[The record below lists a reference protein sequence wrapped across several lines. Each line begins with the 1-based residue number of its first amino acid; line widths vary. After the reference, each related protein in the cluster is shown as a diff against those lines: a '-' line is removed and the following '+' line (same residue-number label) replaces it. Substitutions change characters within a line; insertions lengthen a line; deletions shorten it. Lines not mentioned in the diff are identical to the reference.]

1 MEDEGMT
8 GIDRRRFLQLVTAA
22 GATAVAVGAYSAFS
36 ITKGKGRVVIIGGGA
51 GGASVAHYV
60 KKNAPQLDVTLI
72 EVQAKYTSCFFSN
85 LFIGGFRTF
94 SSITH
99 DYEGLKKLGV
109 SVITELATDVDTA
122 KKIVTLQNGERI
134 AYEKLVLSPGID
146 FKYEEIEG
154 YTAEAAKTMPHAWK
168 AGVQTQILK
177 TQLMNMRDG
186 GTVVMAAPPNPFRCP
201 PGPYERASMI
211 AHYLKTHKPGSKLI
225 IFDPKEQFSK
235 MALFQEGWR
244 DHYQDIIEWL
254 SPDFTDGGIKKVDVS
269 AMTVTTGDG
278 EVTKADVA
286 NIIPPQ
292 KAGKIAHIAGCAK
305 GDWCPVNAKD
315 FSSTLQKDVH
325 VIGDASIAKAM
336 PKSAFSANSQARV
349 VANAILTELAGKR
362 QFPPRFRNTCW
373 SMISVDNSVK
383 IGANYTADG
392 EKLLAKDNFISQT
405 GESDELRK
413 ATFNESLSWYDSITN
428 EIFVKS

>member
-1 MEDEGMT
+1 MT
-8 GIDRRRFLQLVTAA
+8 GIDRRRFLHLAAAAGVTAV
-22 GATAVAVGAYSAFS
+22 GVGAYSAFS

-72 EVQAKYTSCFFSN
+72 EVQAKYTSCFYSN

-122 KKIVTLQNGERI
+122 KKEVTLKNGEKI
-134 AYEKLVLSPGID
+134 AYDKLVLSPGID

-154 YTAEAAKTMPHAWK
+154 YSAEAAKVMPHAWK

-177 TQLMNMRDG
+177 TQLMNMREG

-225 IFDPKEQFSK
+225 IFDPKEKFSK

-278 EVTKADVA
+278 EVIKADVA

-325 VIGDASIAKAM
+325 VLGDASIAKAM

-362 QFPPRFRNTCW
+362 HFPPRFRNTCW

-383 IGANYTADG
+383 IGANYTAEG
-392 EKLLAKDNFISQT
+392 ETLIAKDKFISQT

-413 ATFNESLSWYDSITN
+413 ATFDESLSWYDSITN
-428 EIFVKS
+428 EMFVKS

>member
-1 MEDEGMT
+1 MT
-8 GIDRRRFLQLVTAA
+8 GIDRRRFLQLATVA

-36 ITKGKGRVVIIGGGA
+36 ITKSKGRVVIIGGGA
-51 GGASVAHYV
+51 GGASVAHYL

-109 SVITELATDVDTA
+109 SVITELATDVDTT

-292 KAGKIAHIAGCAK
+292 KAGKIAHIAGCTK

-362 QFPPRFRNTCW
+362 QFSPRFRNTCW

-413 ATFNESLSWYDSITN
+413 ATFNESLSWYDSLTN
-428 EIFVKS
+428 EMFVKS

>member
-1 MEDEGMT
+1 MT
-8 GIDRRRFLQLVTAA
+8 GIDRRRFLHLAAAAGVTAV
-22 GATAVAVGAYSAFS
+22 GVGAYSAFS

-51 GGASVAHYV
+51 GGASVAHYL
-60 KKNAPQLDVTLI
+60 KKNAPQLDVSLI
-72 EVQAKYTSCFFSN
+72 EVQAKYTSCFYSN

-109 SVITELATDVDTA
+109 TVITELATDVDTA
-122 KKIVTLQNGERI
+122 KKEVTLKNGEKI
-134 AYEKLVLSPGID
+134 IYDKLVLSPGID

-154 YTAEAAKTMPHAWK
+154 YSAEAAKVMPHAWK

-177 TQLMNMRDG
+177 TQLMNMREG

-225 IFDPKEQFSK
+225 IFDPKEKFSK

-254 SPDFTDGGIKKVDVS
+254 SPDFTEGGVKKVDVS
-269 AMTVTTGDG
+269 TMTVTTGDG
-278 EVTKADVA
+278 EVTKANVA

-292 KAGKIAHIAGCAK
+292 KAGKIAHIAGCTK

-325 VIGDASIAKAM
+325 VLGDASIAKAM

-362 QFPPRFRNTCW
+362 HLPPRFRNTCW

-383 IGANYTADG
+383 IGANYTAEG
-392 EKLLAKDNFISQT
+392 ETLLAKDKFISQT

-413 ATFNESLSWYDSITN
+413 ATFDESLSWYDSITN
-428 EIFVKS
+428 EMFVKS

>member
-1 MEDEGMT
+1 MT
-8 GIDRRRFLQLVTAA
+8 GIDRRRFLHLAAAAGVTAV
-22 GATAVAVGAYSAFS
+22 GVGAYSAFS

-51 GGASVAHYV
+51 GGASVAHYL
-60 KKNAPQLDVTLI
+60 KKNAPQLDVSLI
-72 EVQAKYTSCFFSN
+72 EVQAKYTSCFYSN

-109 SVITELATDVDTA
+109 TVITELATDVDTA
-122 KKIVTLQNGERI
+122 KKEVTLKNGEKI
-134 AYEKLVLSPGID
+134 AYDKVVLSPGID

-154 YTAEAAKTMPHAWK
+154 YSAEAAKVMPHAWK

-177 TQLMNMRDG
+177 TQLMNMREG

-225 IFDPKEQFSK
+225 IFDPKEKFSK

-254 SPDFTDGGIKKVDVS
+254 SPDFTDGGIKNVDVS

-325 VIGDASIAKAM
+325 VLGDASIAKAM

-349 VANAILTELAGKR
+349 VANAILTELTGKR
-362 QFPPRFRNTCW
+362 HFPPRFRNTCW

-383 IGANYTADG
+383 IGANYTAEG
-392 EKLLAKDNFISQT
+392 ETLLAKDKFISQT

-413 ATFNESLSWYDSITN
+413 ATFDESLSWYDSITN
-428 EIFVKS
+428 EMFVKS